1 MICHYYPAR
10 APHGRLRG
18 KKHFSHPAQSM
29 NTPQLQRFVFLLLL
43 TAVSIAFL
51 WVLAPLW
58 GAVFWAVLMA
68 ILFHPLFDALCRRL
82 KGRRNAAALLTL
94 LAFLL
99 IVVLPATLLIG
110 ALVNEAAA
118 LVERMRDGQIDF
130 RAYAQQIMA
139 ALPKWL
145 TDVMKRLDLVDVQSV
160 MDRFSDGFIKA
171 GQMLTGRALA
181 LGQNALMLA
190 VNVAIMLYLMFFF
203 LRDGRQLAALIS
215 DTVPMSRAQT
225 RYLMRKFAT
234 VGRATVK
241 GNVVVAVVQGMLGG
255 LAFWALGVHGAVLW
269 GVVMAVL
276 SLLPAVGASLVWGP
290 VAIYLLATGSVW
302 QGAGLAAWGM
312 LVIGMIDNALR
323 PVLVGKDT
331 KLPDY
336 LILLTTIGGLSLFG
350 LSGFV
355 AGPVIAAL
363 FMAAWA
369 LFRHANGRVL
379 SDHDE
384 AEDSPPPAPAAL
396 PPAAEDAPQAQPAQA
411 QTGVQAEPPAAEG

>member
-1 MICHYYPAR
+1 
-10 APHGRLRG
+10 
-18 KKHFSHPAQSM
+18 M
-29 NTPQLQRFVFLLLL
+29 NTPQLQRTVFLLLL
-43 TAVSIAFL
+43 AAVSIAFL

-276 SLLPAVGASLVWGP
+276 SLLPAVGASLVWGAGGQLSAGHRVG
-290 VAIYLLATGSVW
+290 VAGR
-302 QGAGLAAWGM
+302 GAGGLGHAGDRHDRQRAAPGAGGQGHQAARLSDFADDDWRPLALWPVGLCGRAG
-312 LVIGMIDNALR
+312 DCR
-323 PVLVGKDT
+323 PV
-331 KLPDY
+331 
-336 LILLTTIGGLSLFG
+336 
-350 LSGFV
+350 
-355 AGPVIAAL
+355 
-363 FMAAWA
+363 
-369 LFRHANGRVL
+369 HGRL
-379 SDHDE
+379 G
-384 AEDSPPPAPAAL
+384 A
-396 PPAAEDAPQAQPAQA
+396 
-411 QTGVQAEPPAAEG
+411 VQARQWPRACRPRGRPWRRCGAGRRRPASRSGRRRAAG